1 MVGPTHRRHRKDDR
15 GAATY
20 AVIIG
25 VALLTITLIAMLNF
39 ITFQYGRGSLRTI
52 ADQAAQAG
60 SRASATVAICEQR
73 AKQSIDALIGG
84 PLGDNATVT
93 CTDDGQRIEAT
104 ATATFQGWLPI
115 VPDQTVVITATAVKE
130 HAP

>member
-1 MVGPTHRRHRKDDR
+1 MGATYRCHRSDDR

-20 AVIIG
+20 AVIVG
-25 VALLTITLIAMLNF
+25 VALLTITLIIMLNF

-60 SRASATVAICEQR
+60 SRASATVATCEQR
-73 AKQSIDALIGG
+73 AQQSIDALIGG
-84 PLGDNATVT
+84 PLGDDAAVT
-93 CTDDGQRIEAT
+93 CTDNGERVEAT
-104 ATATFQGWLPI
+104 ATATFEGWLPI

>member
-1 MVGPTHRRHRKDDR
+1 MGATHGWRRSDDR

-20 AVIIG
+20 AVLVG

-60 SRASATVAICEQR
+60 SRASATVATCEQR
-73 AKQSIDALIGG
+73 AQQSIDALIGG
-84 PLGDNATVT
+84 PLGDTATVT
-93 CTDDGQRIEAT
+93 CTDDGDRVEAT
-104 ATATFQGWLPI
+104 ATATFEGWLPI
-115 VPDQTVVITATAVKE
+115 VPDQTVVITASAVKE
-130 HAP
+130 QAP